1 MLCEDTIFLLQET
14 IKQQNQQTTFQIV
27 DETIELE
34 KIITIKIKKDN
45 NKKMKKIG
53 LNKKFRMGWNDY
65 VRLMSL
71 KHFPSLSCDL
81 SHTTTMLML
90 IMTLMALTFSTTKTF
105 AQKSLGTQYEVA
117 DNVDELVGIDP
128 SDDYLSRTGKT
139 MPTDPNKILCFYNVG
154 AKSFLSPGAKWG
166 TQASL
171 DNTAYTL
178 WLNEPSGNSD
188 FFNIVNNL
196 GNSSTG
202 TYLGF
207 GDKNGPDASDL
218 YMDRGIHNFVFEK
231 APDYKDN
238 NKVYYVKTTN
248 NGKDYY
254 VQAYPDENKYCN
266 FNEKQLT
273 EADADYKNQE
283 WKIITKTEY
292 YTLLKA
298 NPANMEDVIDFSF
311 IIHTPSFR
319 IHDNGVSS
327 WTATAETDKIFF
339 GDNMQYKT
347 YANRATDTWGAAGVG
362 NYNRN
367 HQQDCGKLFYSYA
380 RGAMNFQL
388 TQDIEVHKA
397 GWYLLRC
404 NGFTTQVNKDG
415 KVSAH
420 LLMAVVTADGKI
432 NKTAGYSAAT
442 LNKLSREA
450 ASKLMADDA
459 TGTGAGRAFFDGKYE
474 NQVQV
479 CLEEKTLGTID
490 KDHPVKL
497 RIGYYVGDDCVPQE
511 GDVTCVDN
519 FKLLYAGPR
528 RDPELILDEDQ
539 PSLVYLSNA
548 KDVYK
553 NSVLHLKRTFTEG
566 KWNSLILPVDLKFG
580 QMKRTFGDD
589 VKVAKLTSLKDGVVT
604 FTTVEPKQD
613 SDVMVKAFAP
623 YIIKPTSLTED
634 LDLEYIAE
642 KFYTK
647 LDKTTGKISNAE
659 WLAADGK
666 SVSTYEN
673 NRFELRIPNNHY
685 DITMV
690 TLDRDSLIKHLNFSE
705 EDKTNYAAGAYDKI
719 NWDNVSWKSQ
729 TSFSTGAKEG
739 ELTCYGTLAKT
750 YYNDNGNG
758 VILPGRDNL
767 SGAYIMRGGNIVQVP
782 STKEYGL
789 KGFRCWFEVKGGSS
803 QAKPLRL
810 EIDGISD
817 DATSI
822 DEINSQPSQFT
833 SRHKGISGVFNLDGQ
848 KVREGE
854 STQNL
859 PKGIYIVNGRKVV
872 VM

>member
-1 MLCEDTIFLLQET
+1 M
-14 IKQQNQQTTFQIV
+14 N
-27 DETIELE
+27 
-34 KIITIKIKKDN
+34 
-45 NKKMKKIG
+45 KIG

-65 VRLMSL
+65 VSLMSL

-90 IMTLMALTFSTTKTF
+90 IMTLMTLTFSTTKTF
-105 AQKSLGTQYEVA
+105 AQTFGTTYVAA
-117 DNVDELVGIDP
+117 DNMDKLVGIDP
-128 SDDYLSRTGKT
+128 SDDCMTDHYDSDE
-139 MPTDPNKILCFYNVG
+139 PTDPNKQLCLYNIG
-154 AKSFLSPGAKWG
+154 TKRFLSIGGLFG
-166 TQASL
+166 THAAL
-171 DNTAYTL
+171 DNTPHGL
-178 WLNEPSGNSD
+178 WFER
-188 FFNIVNNL
+188 VNNAADYNDNRFWINNRVAGSGSGTHL
-196 GNSSTG
+196 GCESSSG
-202 TYLGF
+202 SGH
-207 GDKNGPDASDL
+207 L
-218 YMDRGIHNFVFEK
+218 YMDRSNGNDGNDGHNGLDGNNGATTFRFVK
-231 APDYKDN
+231 APDYKEN
-238 NKVYYVKTTN
+238 NKVYYLIMNRYVNSKWWTFYVSAFPNNEACDCNIYNYTN
-248 NGKDYY
+248 IGS
-254 VQAYPDENKYCN
+254 
-266 FNEKQLT
+266 
-273 EADADYKNQE
+273 DADYKNKE
-283 WKIITKTEY
+283 WKIITRAEY
-292 YTLLKA
+292 YKLTLL
-298 NPANMEDVIDFSF
+298 NPADMEDVIDFSF
-311 IIHTPSFR
+311 LIKAPNFR
-319 IHDNGVSS
+319 VNNTDASYWKATNNG
-327 WTATAETDKIFF
+327 AKKIFF
-339 GDNMQYKT
+339 GDNKQYRIFDKRDATNGIKDWGGT
-347 YANRATDTWGAAGVG
+347 YDGP
-362 NYNRN
+362 
-367 HQQDCGKLFYSYA
+367 HQEKYGKLFYSYA
-380 RGAMNFQL
+380 RKATNFEF
-388 TQDIEVHKA
+388 TQDITVHKN

-404 NGFTTQVNKDG
+404 NGFTTQVNKEG

-420 LLMAVVTADGKI
+420 LMMAVVTADGKI

-442 LNKLSREA
+442 LNKLSVDA
-450 ASKLMADDA
+450 ATQLMQKDA
-459 TGTGAGRAFFDGKYE
+459 TGQGAGRAFFDGKYE

-490 KDHPVKL
+490 QDHPVTL
-497 RIGYYVGDDCVPQE
+497 RIGYYVGDDCVPQD

-589 VKVAKLTSLKDGVVT
+589 VKVAKLTSLNNGVVT

-613 SDVMVKAFAP
+613 KEVMVKAFEP

-634 LDLEYIAE
+634 MGLEYTAE
-642 KFYTK
+642 KFYTR
-647 LDKTTGKISNAE
+647 LMDGSTSETNNAYWLGK
-659 WLAADGK
+659 DGK
-666 SVSTYEN
+666 SESHDPN
-673 NRFELRIPNNHY
+673 DRFELRIPNNHY
-685 DITMV
+685 DIFMV
-690 TLDRDSLIKHLNFSE
+690 TLNRDLLIKHLNFNE

-719 NWDNVSWKSQ
+719 NWENVSWESQ

-739 ELTCYGTLAKT
+739 DLTCYGTLAKT

-767 SGAYIMRGGNIVQVP
+767 SGDYIMRDGKIVQVP
-782 STKEYGL
+782 TNKVYGL

-848 KVREGE
+848 KVREGK